1 VDNFPI
7 IATPLSIVE
16 NAKPLPWSDLRLTF
30 LAHPGIVGGNGEK
43 LSMNHFA
50 KPVLS
55 LVLVALIIIKG
66 HSALGG

>member
-1 VDNFPI
+1 MDNFPI
-7 IATPLSIVE
+7 PLPTVE
-16 NAKPLPWSDLRLTF
+16 NAKTLHERDLSLTF

-43 LSMNHFA
+43 LSMNQFA

-66 HSALGG
+66 HSAMGG

>member
-1 VDNFPI
+1 MDNLLI
-7 IATPLSIVE
+7 PLPIVE
-16 NAKPLPWSDLRLTF
+16 NAEALYGRDPRLTF
-30 LAHPGIVGGNGEK
+30 PSHPGIVGGNGEK

-66 HSALGG
+66 HSAMGG